1 MVKIYVQHRIISK
14 KINYIVIHYQKI
26 FDLFAYVMRQYLQG
40 HRKKFMDKKGD
51 LSGKRM
57 TP

>member
-1 MVKIYVQHRIISK
+1 MCSIESFQK

-26 FDLFAYVMRQYLQG
+26 FDLFAYVMCQYLQG

-51 LSGKRM
+51 LSGKRV